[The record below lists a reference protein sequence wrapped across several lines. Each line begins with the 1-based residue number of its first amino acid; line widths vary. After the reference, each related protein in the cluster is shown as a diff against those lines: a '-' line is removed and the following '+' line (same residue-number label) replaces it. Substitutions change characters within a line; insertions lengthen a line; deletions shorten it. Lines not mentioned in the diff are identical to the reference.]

1 MEGRLVIGWLWR
13 SQNITERSV
22 KNKDELMR
30 RLITTKA
37 SNRAAVHG
45 TKRPVTETI
54 NVLPPKEETD
64 KGKEEK
70 EKKREE
76 VEKTVDSQIREH
88 LHDKPYSPVN

>member
-1 MEGRLVIGWLWR
+1 MEGRLVVGWLWR
-13 SQNITERSV
+13 TQNIADHTV
-22 KNKDELMR
+22 KNRDDLMK

-54 NVLPPKEETD
+54 NKEEAEKEIS

-76 VEKTVDSQIREH
+76 VEKTVNSNH
-88 LHDKPYSPVN
+88 LDKS